1 MTFMFAV
8 TEPAAREHAFEAV
21 SGLRR
26 EGVGATM
33 DLGGR
38 SLKGQM
44 KQADRI
50 DATWAVIIGPD
61 EWSRKA
67 AALRDMRG
75 QEQEDVPLDSLRAEL
90 LRRAEASR

>member
-1 MTFMFAV
+1 MFAV
-8 TEPAAREHAFEAV
+8 TEPAARERAFQAV
-21 SGLRR
+21 SKLRL

-50 DATWAVIIGPD
+50 DATWTVIIGPD
-61 EWSRKA
+61 EWSRGA
-67 AALRDMRG
+67 ATLRDMRS
-75 QEQEDVPLDSLRAEL
+75 QEQEDVPLDSLRDAL
-90 LRRAEASR
+90 LRRAEAGR